1 MRVAFIHPLCI
12 YLTSRAPETSI
23 LRRGALTCVAKMFGY
38 AFFVVLAL
46 LTGVTIAVQTG
57 INSQLRAF
65 LGSPLQAVFV
75 SFTVGTVLVALA
87 LLAKRQPP
95 PLAKWAQMPWWMWL
109 GGMCGL
115 FIVSTN
121 IIVVP
126 RLGAALLTSLAIAGQ
141 LTTALVLDHYGAF
154 GFPVHQI
161 SLARVAGAVML
172 LAGVVLIRFN

>member
-1 MRVAFIHPLCI
+1 
-12 YLTSRAPETSI
+12 
-23 LRRGALTCVAKMFGY
+23 MFGY
-38 AFFVVLAL
+38 ALFVVLAA

-75 SFTVGTVLVALA
+75 SFVVGTVLVALT
-87 LLAKRQPP
+87 LVGKREMPP
-95 PLAKWAQMPWWMWL
+95 IAKWADMPWWMWL
-109 GGMCGL
+109 GGVCGL

-121 IIVVP
+121 ILVVP

-154 GFPVHQI
+154 GFPIHHI
-161 SLARVAGAVML
+161 SLPRVAGAVLL
-172 LAGVVLIRFN
+172 LAGVMLIRYN

>member
-1 MRVAFIHPLCI
+1 MFS
-12 YLTSRAPETSI
+12 Y
-23 LRRGALTCVAKMFGY
+23 AL
-38 AFFVVLAL
+38 FVVMAL
-46 LTGVTIAVQTG
+46 LTGVVFAVQTG

-65 LGSPLQAVFV
+65 LASPLQAVFV
-75 SFTVGTVLVALA
+75 SFAVGTAVVALA
-87 LLAKRQPP
+87 LVAKREPP
-95 PLAKWAQMPWWMWL
+95 PMAKWASMPWWMWL
-109 GGMCGL
+109 GGLCGL

-161 SLARVAGAVML
+161 SLPRVAGAVL
-172 LAGVVLIRFN
+172 LLTGVVLIRYS

>member
-1 MRVAFIHPLCI
+1 
-12 YLTSRAPETSI
+12 
-23 LRRGALTCVAKMFGY
+23 MFGY
-38 AFFVVLAL
+38 ALFVILAA

-75 SFTVGTVLVALA
+75 SFMVGTVLIALT
-87 LLAKRQPP
+87 LVGKREMPP
-95 PLAKWAQMPWWMWL
+95 IAKWADMPWWMWL
-109 GGMCGL
+109 GGVCGL

-121 IIVVP
+121 ILVVP

-154 GFPVHQI
+154 GFPVHHI
-161 SLARVAGAVML
+161 SLPRVAGAVLL

>member
-1 MRVAFIHPLCI
+1 
-12 YLTSRAPETSI
+12 
-23 LRRGALTCVAKMFGY
+23 MFGY
-38 AFFVVLAL
+38 ALFVLLAL

-75 SFTVGTVLVALA
+75 SFMVGTVLVALT
-87 LLAKRQPP
+87 LVGKRQVPAF
-95 PLAKWAQMPWWMWL
+95 AKWAQRPWWMWL

-154 GFPVHQI
+154 GFPVHHI
-161 SLARVAGAVML
+161 SLARVGGAVLL
-172 LAGVVLIRFN
+172 LAGVVLIRYN